1 MSAARN
7 GRASVRCASGR
18 TLSCAVTASRREFDR
33 ALLAKVPDDPQD
45 LTADQ
50 IKLKAIRDE
59 LGAPQAGEPM
69 QKVLTP
75 EAYAKYMD
83 GTYGNRAQGSVTR
96 LDDGAQMRSP
106 KELHDGLR
114 LD

>member
-1 MSAARN
+1 
-7 GRASVRCASGR
+7 
-18 TLSCAVTASRREFDR
+18 
-33 ALLAKVPDDPQD
+33 
-45 LTADQ
+45 
-50 IKLKAIRDE
+50 
-59 LGAPQAGEPM
+59 M